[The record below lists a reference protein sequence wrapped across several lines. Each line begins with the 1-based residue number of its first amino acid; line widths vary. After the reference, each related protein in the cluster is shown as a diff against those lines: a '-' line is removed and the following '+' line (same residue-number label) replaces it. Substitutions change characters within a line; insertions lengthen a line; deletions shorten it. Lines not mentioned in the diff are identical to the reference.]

1 MFDLKKGGT
10 TQKKFTT
17 VFIDGLFP
25 ATLRQAVRDR
35 GPETFRSAIQAIKE
49 EFVTFTNYN
58 QVIALQSK
66 KLPIST
72 EGKIADVAL
81 NQNKT
86 NANVAVPS
94 TSTKTTLCDNC
105 NLPRHK
111 TTKEC
116 TLMCRLCP
124 GLAPH
129 KFYKRD
135 YCRQYLNMK
144 AKHQQNGTW
153 VESKTRA
160 YNANIVS
167 PSTLPDPS
175 EMSKLT
181 TAMETFTTMFKSNV
195 SKNTRILIDS
205 GCNSNIIASPLHSDT
220 PIIHRESK
228 DGISTANGQII
239 PILGKGTVLNI
250 PADFVPS
257 FVDSLLSVSQMT
269 ELKNSCFIF
278 FKDVAYE
285 ISLTSS
291 IINLLTQIHTLAVN
305 ENLILCTAPLTTDK
319 LYAVDT
325 NNKNTIPS
333 FAASTYYQTAK
344 FDNVHDLVKY
354 FHETWSH
361 ASLDLMVHIIKS
373 NIFTNLPTSLTETA
387 IRKYFPPVLL
397 VQLEI

>member
-1 MFDLKKGGT
+1 MRYNKKNFRFLLKVKLPMWQLIRIKRMPTLLCLLLPLKQHFVTTAIYQDIRLLKNVHLCVLKK
-10 TQKKFTT
+10 F
-17 VFIDGLFP
+17 
-25 ATLRQAVRDR
+25 
-35 GPETFRSAIQAIKE
+35 
-49 EFVTFTNYN
+49 
-58 QVIALQSK
+58 
-66 KLPIST
+66 
-72 EGKIADVAL
+72 
-81 NQNKT
+81 
-86 NANVAVPS
+86 
-94 TSTKTTLCDNC
+94 
-105 NLPRHK
+105 
-111 TTKEC
+111 
-116 TLMCRLCP
+116 P

-144 AKHQQNGTW
+144 AKRQQNGTW

-361 ASLDLMVHIIKS
+361 ASLDLMV
-373 NIFTNLPTSLTETA
+373 NIFTNLPTSLTKTA
-387 IRKYFPPVLL
+387 ILNLL
-397 VQLEI
+397 HMGKN